1 MVLLVVVV
9 VVVVAV
15 GVVVDVIEVVVLSLQ
30 PNHPLFERLA
40 TLMPS
45 FTQ

>member
-9 VVVVAV
+9 VVAR
-15 GVVVDVIEVVVLSLQ
+15 GVVDVVEVVVLSLQ

-40 TLMPS
+40 TLMPR
-45 FTQ
+45 FTR